1 MNKTIVI
8 RLLIAFACFFN
19 VIFVSCKKE
28 TKEYRIAPEFDEYVQ
43 RFVTEANKHGKVF
56 DFHKSGLI
64 IEFVDNLGDF
74 DGRCYYENPIR
85 IEIDKGYWQKYG
97 NFANGDLL
105 KEKVIFHELGH
116 GFLNRKHLNELF
128 DDGDWVSMMH
138 GGDGANPPD
147 GRESWNINY
156 RGYRRLYYLNE
167 LFNTYTPT
175 PTWAT
180 EKPVIAL
187 DTIQNN
193 VFTENFDNNKNN
205 WSIGTGDSTTVS
217 MANGIYTFQNGS
229 NYRNYYMAKTVS
241 IDNTRNF
248 NFEMLMKFTA
258 KSPHDACG
266 IVWGGSSGANLY
278 YFCITKDKDFKI
290 GNYSNYGWYIDV
302 PCSTIKDND
311 YNKLSVRSVNGN
323 FYLYINDVFV
333 YQTDVDGLFGNMIGF
348 QTSSQTTVQIDK
360 IKISYL
366 GARLTKSNSIS
377 SNVSKETFTGT
388 TPDINSQLVK

>member
-8 RLLIAFACFFN
+8 RLLIAFAFFFN
-19 VIFVSCKKE
+19 VFFVSCKKE
-28 TKEYRIAPEFDEYVQ
+28 TKEYRIASEFEDYVQ
-43 RFVTEANKHGKVF
+43 RFLTEANKHGQNF

-64 IEFVDNLGDF
+64 IEFVDKLGEF

-156 RGYRRLYYLNE
+156 RGYRKAYYVNE
-167 LFNTYTPT
+167 LFNTSTSA

-187 DTIQNN
+187 DTNQNS
-193 VFTENFDNNKNN
+193 VFTENFDNNNNN
-205 WSIGTGDSTTVS
+205 WSIGVGDSTSIS

-229 NYRNYYMAKTVS
+229 KYRNYYLSKNIY
-241 IDNTRNF
+241 IDKTRNF
-248 NFEMLMKFTA
+248 YFEMLIKFTA
-258 KSPHDACG
+258 KSPNDACG
-266 IVWGGSSGANLY
+266 IVWGGSTGTDLY
-278 YFCITKDKDFKI
+278 YFCITKNQNFKI

-302 PCSTIKDND
+302 PCSKIKTND
-311 YNKLSVRSVNGN
+311 FNKLAVRHVNNN

-333 YQTDVDGLFGNMIGF
+333 YQTDHDGFFGEMFGV

-360 IKISYL
+360 IQISYL
-366 GARLTKSNSIS
+366 GASATKSNFIS
-377 SNVSKETFTGT
+377 GNESTETFIGT
-388 TPDINSQLVK
+388 TPNSNNQLVK